1 MVVYHYEANCQAEK
15 RRRKKKLVPF
25 RQCQGHNEG
34 LYNQNMTISTVFQTA
49 GPVATKL
56 GLIVQHYKPECPA
69 EKLDYC
75 AQDQGHTEGKECQ

>member
-1 MVVYHYEANCQAEK
+1 MRRIVRQKKEEEK
-15 RRRKKKLVPF
+15 KNWFPIVNVKVT
-25 RQCQGHNEG
+25 NEG

-75 AQDQGHTEGKECQ
+75 AQGQGHTEGKKCQ

>member
-1 MVVYHYEANCQAEK
+1 MRRIVRQKKEEEK
-15 RRRKKKLVPF
+15 KNWFPIVNVKVT
-25 RQCQGHNEG
+25 NEG

-69 EKLDYC
+69 EKIGLLRSRSRS
-75 AQDQGHTEGKECQ
+75 H

>member
-1 MVVYHYEANCQAEK
+1 
-15 RRRKKKLVPF
+15 
-25 RQCQGHNEG
+25 
-34 LYNQNMTISTVFQTA
+34 MTISTVFQTA

-75 AQDQGHTEGKECQ
+75 AQGQGHREGSICQ

>member
-1 MVVYHYEANCQAEK
+1 MRRIVRQKKEEEK
-15 RRRKKKLVPF
+15 KNWFPIVNVKVT
-25 RQCQGHNEG
+25 NEG

-56 GLIVQHYKPECPA
+56 GLIVQHYEPECSA

-75 AQDQGHTEGKECQ
+75 VQGQGHTEG